1 MEQKPDFKGVITL
14 GYLDIRQVIADYYKT
29 DIDNVIIKD
38 DIICD
43 DWGRHTGLTIEIRN
57 QEPKMEADK

>member
-1 MEQKPDFKGVITL
+1 MKKEPNSAGVITL
-14 GYLDIRQVIADYYKT
+14 GYIDIRKVIADYYKT
-29 DIDNVIIKD
+29 DIENVQIID

-57 QEPKMEADK
+57 QEPKQEA